1 MQFKTGLT
9 FILISLSLFAATG
22 NAAFQCQ
29 NLFNADSINHQDSA
43 DQKQFLINFHK
54 KLYTTFIT
62 RNEVVRY
69 FKHDLKALTGYT
81 QATGFQQF
89 YQDFYSHDLNAKMDA
104 VKVQTEIENSLF
116 SRKSFHGSVFS
127 GAVLKKDY
135 IDPLSVV
142 GKKFNFGY
150 FLSTSKDKQT
160 AEDFSRIRDAKVT
173 PNTRKVIFLIE
184 SKRGKP
190 ISDISHFP
198 NENEVLFSSSTEFVV
213 TKISDI
219 EFKDQPLRY
228 ISLTEA
234 NSKLSENFN
243 IQIRDSLT
251 DTPAE
256 LTDWKKGLEYI
267 FANSRSIGLNATEL
281 KKIHQI
287 STEHVSFEKSK
298 KRSQLLSGEAISSKY
313 SGHFR
318 SSDSDYFISNG
329 DHLDSS
335 GQRYFKPNEI
345 EGYLDNP
352 FFFVQNV
359 KKKSEQM
366 FEADAHFVVPK
377 EIEGII
383 NMVLNEGQMAVTKSV
398 SKRQYIL
405 NIFKLYKALISIH
418 PFSDGNGRSI
428 RLFIYSQ
435 LLKKNLP
442 IEYFPT
448 LSEYESSAARL
459 AQEYVDGNQLTS
471 QELN

>member
-1 MQFKTGLT
+1 MPLKSCIS
-9 FILISLSLFAATG
+9 FILFSLSLFAATG
-22 NAAFQCQ
+22 NAAHQCYQ
-29 NLFNADSINHQDSA
+29 LFNSEYTDQQNSA

-62 RNEVVRY
+62 RHEVVRY
-69 FKHDLKALTGYT
+69 FKHDFKALTGYT
-81 QATGFQQF
+81 QATDKF
-89 YQDFYSHDLNAKMDA
+89 YQDLYSHNLNEKMEA

-116 SRKSFHGSVFS
+116 SRKSFHGSVYS

-135 IDPLSVV
+135 IDPISVL
-142 GKKFNFGY
+142 GKKFTFGY

-160 AEDFSRIRDAKVT
+160 AEDFSRINDSNVN
-173 PNTRKVIFLIE
+173 PDTRKVIFLIE

-190 ISDISHFP
+190 ISDLSYFP
-198 NENEVLFSSSTEFVV
+198 DENEVLFSSSAEFVV
-213 TKISDI
+213 TKISDAK
-219 EFKDQPLRY
+219 FKDQQLRY

-243 IQIRDSLT
+243 IQIKESLT
-251 DTPAE
+251 DSPAE
-256 LTDWKKGLEYI
+256 LADWKKGLEFI
-267 FANSRSIGLNATEL
+267 FANSRSISLNAADL

-298 KRSQLLSGEAISSKY
+298 QRSQMVTGEALSSNY
-313 SGHFR
+313 SGQFR
-318 SSDSDYFISNG
+318 SSDADYFISNG
-329 DHLDSS
+329 DHLDSG

-345 EGYLDNP
+345 EGYLNNP

-377 EIEGII
+377 EIEGIV
-383 NMVLNEGQMAVTKSV
+383 NMVLSEAQMAIAKSV
-398 SKRQYIL
+398 TKRQYIL

-428 RLFIYSQ
+428 RLFMYSQ

-448 LSEYESSAARL
+448 LSEYENSASQL
-459 AQEYVDGNQLTS
+459 AQEYVDGNQITP